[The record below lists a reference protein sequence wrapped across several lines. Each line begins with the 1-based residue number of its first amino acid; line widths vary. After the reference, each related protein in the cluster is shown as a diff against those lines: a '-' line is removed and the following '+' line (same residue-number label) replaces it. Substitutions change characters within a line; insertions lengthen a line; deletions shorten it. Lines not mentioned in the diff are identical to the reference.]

1 MARIPAHLLPHSR
14 RPVGLVPES
23 LLPDQYAQRG
33 WRAAEGERRLLLA
46 VLERAYLDLCGR
58 AESKHQRHL
67 VQGARGWVERDDESH
82 LFTFHNCCLAL
93 GLEPAVVRRAMLSK
107 TTLVFQAAPLG
118 SAPRI
123 GNRRNYETW
132 GRICTG

>member
-1 MARIPAHLLPHSR
+1 MGTRWSVIVFSAVHLRLYRRPRRRPEAVMARIPAHLLPHSR

-82 LFTFHNCCLAL
+82 PFTFH
-93 GLEPAVVRRAMLSK
+93 
-107 TTLVFQAAPLG
+107 
-118 SAPRI
+118 
-123 GNRRNYETW
+123 
-132 GRICTG
+132 